1 MGRAPVGPVRPRIV
15 LALPA
20 PYRVLRGNHA
30 LAFLVTSQALS
41 SLPDWLLALAL
52 AVLDRC
58 DRCKLMVGVSVGW
71 RTA

>member
-1 MGRAPVGPVRPRIV
+1 VF
-15 LALPA
+15 
-20 PYRVLRGNHA
+20 RGNHA

-41 SLPDWLLALAL
+41 SLPDWLLALAR